1 MDFDAIQSF
10 VPLGFGHITATGA
23 LDHILF
29 LVVLAAIYRASEWR
43 QALVV
48 ITAFTVGHSVTLALA
63 VLRPGLLPDPGIVE
77 FLIPL
82 TIVATGIENIVTRG
96 VRGEECRVRG
106 SRRAAL
112 AAGFGLVHGAGFAG
126 YLTDIFPGSIAAP
139 LLGFNLGI
147 ELGQVAVLAFAFA
160 GLVVL
165 DRVLQWL
172 LVLNPLPAAR
182 NPASLGLRLR
192 VATVSVI
199 VVVMGSVWA
208 VERAPW

>member
-1 MDFDAIQSF
+1 MDVTALRSF
-10 VPLGFGHITATGA
+10 MSLGFGHITAPGA

-29 LVVLAAIYRASEWR
+29 LLVLAAIYRWSEWR

-63 VLRPGLLPDPGIVE
+63 ILRPGLLPDAAIIE

-96 VRGEECRVRG
+96 MKDGRVRMG
-106 SRRAAL
+106 RRALL

-126 YLTDIFPGSIAAP
+126 YLTEIFPGSIFTP
-139 LLGFNLGI
+139 LFGFNIGIEIGQAIVLIVAFATLALVDRVAQGLARGRGTLGF
-147 ELGQVAVLAFAFA
+147 
-160 GLVVL
+160 
-165 DRVLQWL
+165 
-172 LVLNPLPAAR
+172 
-182 NPASLGLRLR
+182 RLR
-192 VATVSVI
+192 VATVSL
-199 VVVMGSVWA
+199 VVAVMGGVWA